1 MTQQTATVEAEENP
15 VSRLPSP
22 EWAPALTEVVTVP
35 VAALLPADSP
45 RARGEDPEHL
55 RTLAELGRDLPPII
69 VHRSSMRVVD
79 GMHRLRVA
87 AAEGRSDI
95 PVRFFEGSERDA
107 FVLSVQSNTRHGLPL
122 SKAERT
128 AAAGRILVSHA
139 DWADRMIAEVTGLS
153 TKTVRALR
161 RDLGEAIPHPASRIG
176 RDGRARPLDS
186 ATGRLRASELI
197 TANPRASLRAI
208 ADEAGISPGTVRDV
222 RERLRRGEDP
232 LPAGRRPAHS
242 AAVRPAPLPVPAQS
256 PAHSPSP
263 SPAEPR
269 AADRRGATTAQQV
282 GQDLART
289 MERLMSDPA
298 LRLTESGRHLLRMLT
313 SSLPPTEQRDQLVR
327 SVPPHCAGRISQ
339 LALECAA
346 AWQEFARLVETARPD
361 LAPDGWAAAADR
373 ATAPARPHGP
383 GRADV
388 PAA

>member
-1 MTQQTATVEAEENP
+1 M
-15 VSRLPSP
+15 
-22 EWAPALTEVVTVP
+22 
-35 VAALLPADSP
+35 
-45 RARGEDPEHL
+45 
-55 RTLAELGRDLPPII
+55 I
-69 VHRSSMRVVD
+69 D

-87 AAEGRSDI
+87 AAEGRPDI
-95 PVRFFEGSERDA
+95 PVRFFEGLERDA

-122 SKAERT
+122 SRAERT
-128 AAAGRILVSHA
+128 AAASRILGSHA

-161 RDLGEAIPHPASRIG
+161 REMDGAIPHSATRIG

-197 TANPRASLRAI
+197 AANPRASLRAI

-232 LPAGRRPAHS
+232 VPAGRRAPAS
-242 AAVRPAPLPVPAQS
+242 
-256 PAHSPSP
+256 
-263 SPAEPR
+263 
-269 AADRRGATTAQQV
+269 QQA
-282 GQDLART
+282 GPDLART

-313 SSLPPTEQRDQLVR
+313 SSLPPAEQRDQLVR
-327 SVPPHCAGRISQ
+327 SVPPHCAGRVSQ

-361 LAPDGWAAAADR
+361 LAPEGWSSAAGAVASSTR
-373 ATAPARPHGP
+373 SHGA
-383 GRADV
+383 GRADA

>member
-1 MTQQTATVEAEENP
+1 MKQETATVRAEENP
-15 VSRLPSP
+15 ALRTPSP
-22 EWAPALTEVVTVP
+22 EWAPALSEVVTVP

-69 VHRSSMRVVD
+69 VHRSTMRVID

-87 AAEGRSDI
+87 AAEGRPEI
-95 PVRFFEGSERDA
+95 PVRFFEGPVRDA

-122 SKAERT
+122 SRAERT
-128 AAAGRILVSHA
+128 AAAGRILGSHA

-161 RDLGEAIPHPASRIG
+161 REMGGAIPHPATRIG

-197 TANPRASLRAI
+197 AANPRASLRAI

-232 LPAGRRPAHS
+232 VPAGRR
-242 AAVRPAPLPVPAQS
+242 AAAP
-256 PAHSPSP
+256 
-263 SPAEPR
+263 
-269 AADRRGATTAQQV
+269 QQA
-282 GQDLART
+282 GPDLART

-313 SSLPPTEQRDQLVR
+313 SSLPPAEQRDQLVR
-327 SVPPHCAGRISQ
+327 SVPPHCAGRVSQ

-361 LAPDGWAAAADR
+361 LAPEGWCSAAGAVASS
-373 ATAPARPHGP
+373 ARSHGA
-383 GRADV
+383 GRADA

>member
-1 MTQQTATVEAEENP
+1 MKQETATVRAGETPAP
-15 VSRLPSP
+15 RTPSP
-22 EWAPALTEVVTVP
+22 EWAPALSEVVAVP

-45 RARGEDPEHL
+45 RARGEDPAHL
-55 RTLAELGRDLPPII
+55 RALAELGRDLPPII
-69 VHRSSMRVVD
+69 VHRSSMRVID

-87 AAEGRSDI
+87 AAEGRPDI
-95 PVRFFEGSERDA
+95 PVRFFDGSERDA

-122 SKAERT
+122 SRAERT
-128 AAAGRILVSHA
+128 AAAGRILRSHA

-161 RDLGEAIPHPASRIG
+161 GEMGGAIPHPATRIG
-176 RDGRARPLDS
+176 RDGRTRPLDS
-186 ATGRLRASELI
+186 ASGRLRASELI
-197 TANPRASLRAI
+197 AANPRASLRAI

-232 LPAGRRPAHS
+232 VPAGRRQA
-242 AAVRPAPLPVPAQS
+242 RPAAIRAVPEPVPA
-256 PAHSPSP
+256 PA
-263 SPAEPR
+263 PAP
-269 AADRRGATTAQQV
+269 ASGDRRRAPVPQQP

-313 SSLPPTEQRDQLVR
+313 SSLPPAEQRDQLVR

-361 LAPDGWAAAADR
+361 PAPEGWAAAAGAVASPVR
-373 ATAPARPHGP
+373 SHGA
-383 GRADV
+383 GRADA